1 MMSVYQQIKEK
12 FIMKNAWKDW
22 EEYRSQLT
30 DIILETNP
38 ESICIIGAGRC
49 NDIDLLRILNTAER
63 VICMDVDY
71 ESMLSGTV
79 NLPQNLRQKLELKAI
94 SLTGI
99 TEQVMERFCN
109 EMLVFVRAG
118 GKNLSYE
125 SIREYMLKS
134 IRELEDKMIQNEYAL
149 QDILLPQKVD
159 RPESL
164 ADVIV
169 CSGVHSQLFSL
180 LSFFLRSFINSIQ
193 EIVPDIH
200 EAETEIHKEIRR
212 MNDRIIPLIN
222 NSLLSVTGKTVIFG
236 NEYNPQN
243 PVEGAYQCIL
253 DVRDRMNPVE
263 KHLIWDFNPIEGIR
277 YEMLIQA
284 VDIRK

>member
-1 MMSVYQQIKEK
+1 M
-12 FIMKNAWKDW
+12 
-22 EEYRSQLT
+22 
-30 DIILETNP
+30 
-38 ESICIIGAGRC
+38 
-49 NDIDLLRILNTAER
+49 
-63 VICMDVDY
+63 
-71 ESMLSGTV
+71 
-79 NLPQNLRQKLELKAI
+79 
-94 SLTGI
+94 
-99 TEQVMERFCN
+99 
-109 EMLVFVRAG
+109 
-118 GKNLSYE
+118 
-125 SIREYMLKS
+125 
-134 IRELEDKMIQNEYAL
+134 
-149 QDILLPQKVD
+149 
-159 RPESL
+159 

-200 EAETEIHKEIRR
+200 EAETEIHEEIRR
-212 MNDRIIPLIN
+212 MNDRIIPVIN
-222 NSLLSVTGKTVIFG
+222 SSLLSVTGKTVIIG

-284 VDIRK
+284 VNIRK